1 MGTLLRRHRGLIPYL
16 LLGPGV
22 LWLLVFYAYPA
33 LQMFVSS
40 FWSGTLETGFDFSPE
55 NWRTYPEA
63 IDRYGEQFVRSI
75 AFAGAATILAFL
87 IGFPL
92 AYAIAFRGGRYK
104 SLLLFLVIAP
114 FFTSFLLRTI
124 SWKIILGDDGI
135 VLAPLKDLG
144 IVDSAFRVL
153 ATPIAVVSG
162 ITYNFLPFMTLPI
175 YVALEKMDKRL
186 IEAAQDLY
194 AGPWRP
200 GGTIAGALF
209 GAGTFALL
217 AAIFGFDLL
226 VFAIAGGI
234 GGAIVGTLFLSE
246 AFLRVTLP
254 LALPGVF
261 AGTLLTFIPAMGD
274 YVNAALLGNPS
285 TNMIGNV
292 IQSRFLTNADYPTAA
307 ALSFVLMAAILL
319 AVAVYARLLGTE
331 SLTTGRGV

>member
-1 MGTLLRRHRGLIPYL
+1 MGALLRRHRGLIPIL

-33 LQMFVSS
+33 VQMFISS
-40 FWSGTLETGFDFSPE
+40 FWSGTLETGFSFSLD
-55 NWRTYPEA
+55 NWTTYPAA
-63 IDRYGEQFVRSI
+63 IDRYGEQFGRSV

-87 IGFPL
+87 VGFPL

-104 SLLLFLVIAP
+104 ALLLFLVIAP
-114 FFTSFLLRTI
+114 FFTSFLLRTF

-135 VLAPLKDLG
+135 VLGPLKEFGL
-144 IVDSAFRVL
+144 VDSAFRVL

-175 YVALEKMDKRL
+175 YVALEKLDKRL

-200 GGTIAGALF
+200 GGTIAGAIF

-226 VFAIAGGI
+226 VFALAGGVA
-234 GGAIVGTLFLSE
+234 GAVVGTLFLSE
-246 AFLRVTLP
+246 AFVRVTLP

-307 ALSFVLMAAILL
+307 ALSFVLMAAILV
-319 AVAVYARLLGTE
+319 AVAAYARVLGTE

>member
-1 MGTLLRRHRGLIPYL
+1 VGTLLRRHRGLIPFL

-33 LQMFVSS
+33 VQMFISS
-40 FWSGTLETGFDFSPE
+40 FWSGTLETGFGFSLA
-55 NWRTYPEA
+55 NWTTYPA
-63 IDRYGEQFVRSI
+63 ALDRYSEQFGRSV

-87 IGFPL
+87 VGFPL

-114 FFTSFLLRTI
+114 FFTSFLLRTF

-135 VLAPLKDLG
+135 VLGPLKEIG

-175 YVALEKMDKRL
+175 YVALEKLDKRL
-186 IEAAQDLY
+186 IEAAEDLY

-200 GGTIAGALF
+200 GGTIAGAIF

-217 AAIFGFDLL
+217 GAIFGFD
-226 VFAIAGGI
+226 VFVLTLAGGVA
-234 GGAIVGTLFLSE
+234 GAVVGTLFLSE
-246 AFLRVTLP
+246 AFVRVTLP

-307 ALSFVLMAAILL
+307 ALSFILMAAILV
-319 AVAVYARLLGTE
+319 AVALYARLLGTE

>member
-1 MGTLLRRHRGLIPYL
+1 MGALLRRHRGLIPFL
-16 LLGPGV
+16 LLGPGM

-33 LQMFVSS
+33 VQMFISS
-40 FWSGTLETGFDFSPE
+40 FWSGTLETGFSFSLD
-55 NWRTYPEA
+55 NWTTYPAA
-63 IDRYGEQFVRSI
+63 IDRYGEQFGRSI

-87 IGFPL
+87 VGFPL

-104 SLLLFLVIAP
+104 ALLLFLVIAP
-114 FFTSFLLRTI
+114 FFTSFLLRTF

-135 VLAPLKDLG
+135 VLGPLKEVG
-144 IVDSAFRVL
+144 VFDSAFRVL

-175 YVALEKMDKRL
+175 YVALEKLDKRL

-200 GGTIAGALF
+200 GGTIAGATF

-217 AAIFGFDLL
+217 ASIFNFDVL
-226 VFAIAGGI
+226 VFALFGGVAG
-234 GGAIVGTLFLSE
+234 AVVGTLFLSE
-246 AFLRVTLP
+246 AFVRVTLP
-254 LALPGVF
+254 LALPGIF

-274 YVNAALLGNPS
+274 YVNAALLGNPT

-307 ALSFVLMAAILL
+307 ALSFVLMAAILV
-319 AVAVYARLLGTE
+319 AVAAYARLLGTE